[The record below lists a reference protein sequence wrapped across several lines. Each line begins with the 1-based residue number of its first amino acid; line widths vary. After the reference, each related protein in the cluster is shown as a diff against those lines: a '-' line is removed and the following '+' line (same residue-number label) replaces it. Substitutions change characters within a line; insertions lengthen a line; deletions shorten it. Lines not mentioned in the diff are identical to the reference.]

1 MKSFNKIQPFISYEA
16 FNIMS
21 THCTKNLFK
30 YMKATRKNLTKD
42 FLLHMKHLTFYN
54 INHVKTKIAL
64 LKPTFIYF
72 NMTI

>member
-1 MKSFNKIQPFISYEA
+1 MKNVVA
-16 FNIMS
+16 
-21 THCTKNLFK
+21 NLGDYANYSVTFC
-30 YMKATRKNLTKD
+30 
-42 FLLHMKHLTFYN
+42 LTFYN

>member
-1 MKSFNKIQPFISYEA
+1 MKNVVANLGDYANYSVTPF
-16 FNIMS
+16 
-21 THCTKNLFK
+21 
-30 YMKATRKNLTKD
+30 RKLKLR
-42 FLLHMKHLTFYN
+42 FSKKHLTFYN